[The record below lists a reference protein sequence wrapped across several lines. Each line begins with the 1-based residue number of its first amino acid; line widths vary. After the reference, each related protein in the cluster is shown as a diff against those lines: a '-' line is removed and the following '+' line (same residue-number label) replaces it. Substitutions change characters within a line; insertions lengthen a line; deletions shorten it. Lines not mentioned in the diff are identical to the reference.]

1 MSNMIRLPFIIL
13 FLLII
18 SSMTFS
24 QSGRRVTP
32 ASTPAPAAIID
43 GTTGFSESKPRTS
56 RRTPRAE
63 RFPGIASSGNSQ
75 SSQSADV
82 TIINPDVKEDGEVLK
97 IETNLITIP
106 VSVFDRNGLYIA
118 GLRQTEFKIFEDEV
132 EQEIAYF
139 ATTDK
144 PFTVALLIDVSPST
158 AYKIEEIRRA
168 AIAFVDQL
176 GPQDTLIIIEF
187 DHSVNVLAKAT
198 KDRSVIYKAINKA
211 DFGDGTSLYNAV
223 DEALRK
229 QLGRMTGRKAVVLF
243 TDGVDTTSRKNSY
256 DSTLNYAEE
265 SDSLIFPIY
274 YNTYFDNNRR
284 SNFPFP
290 DIYSPIGTNLDDY
303 ALGRKYLDEL
313 ADSTGGRVFRPESTP
328 GGLTRA
334 FEGIAEELRRQ
345 YNIGYI
351 PIKEGKPGQR
361 KQIKIRVER
370 PNLLIRSR
378 DSYVVG
384 SAPALPPAPSP
395 TPVKYI
401 TRAPIFPTKPIYL
414 QPNAAMAPCRDNTSL
429 RHL

>member
-1 MSNMIRLPFIIL
+1 MMRLPFLIL
-13 FLLII
+13 ILLTIG
-18 SSMTFS
+18 SASFA

-32 ASTPAPAAIID
+32 ASTPAPLATNNGAP
-43 GTTGFSESKPRTS
+43 GFSESKPRAS
-56 RRTPRAE
+56 RRTPGAE
-63 RFPGIASSGNSQ
+63 RFPGIASNTNSQ
-75 SSQSADV
+75 GSQSADIAIV
-82 TIINPDVKEDGEVLK
+82 NPDVNEDGEVLK

-106 VSVFDRNGLYIA
+106 VSVFDRNGLYIS
-118 GLRQTEFKIFEDEV
+118 GLKQAEFKIFEDGV

-144 PFTVALLIDVSPST
+144 PFTVVLLLDVSPST
-158 AYKIEEIRRA
+158 AYKIEEIRRG

-176 GPQDTLIIIEF
+176 GPQDTLIVIEF

-198 KDRSVIYKAINKA
+198 KDRPKIYKAIERA

-229 QLGRMTGRKAVVLF
+229 QLSKITGRKAVVLF

-284 SNFPFP
+284 SNSPFP
-290 DIYSPIGTNLDDY
+290 DIFSPIGTNLDDY
-303 ALGRKYLDEL
+303 ALGRQYLNEL
-313 ADSTGGRVFRPESTP
+313 ADATGGRVFRPESTP

-361 KQIKIRVER
+361 KEIKIRVER

-384 SAPALPPAPSP
+384 SAPTLTPAPSP
-395 TPVKYI
+395 TPVK
-401 TRAPIFPTKPIYL
+401 
-414 QPNAAMAPCRDNTSL
+414 
-429 RHL
+429 